1 MVSDRA
7 RALVELGQPAFLNVP
22 SIPDLFHFNQ
32 PLARRLG
39 SVIGRRWRR
48 AWTAFQGST
57 GFYGQRKPFEDA
69 FYSADLSR
77 KRYQNAFFDIHKALH
92 PFQSDGRLTDA
103 ESIRLHL
110 SGSLSQL
117 GKEADKIGLNVPL
130 EKFSSMLALIP
141 DWIRGIQN
149 WQAWM
154 QNRLAGFLKTQTADV
169 PSGPEPFGRWL
180 LHFLMPALYWQMVMR
195 RTPAKARNKRLR
207 VQYAQRI
214 NESRLRL
221 FKHPLTEKLGLET
234 RQQCL
239 QWAAKTLALFQRSSS
254 QVEGRNGVL
263 DFLNRAAR
271 RFGPQRL
278 QALTVIHN
286 FDTRRDDG
294 TSPAER
300 LFDRQFPNLFDFVL
314 ADIQQIPMPRKKL
327 PKPLDFW
334 DVRH

>member
-7 RALVELGQPAFLNVP
+7 RALVELGQPAFLNAP

-48 AWTAFQGST
+48 AWMAFQQST
-57 GFYGQRKPFEDA
+57 GFYSQRKPFEDA
-69 FYSADLSR
+69 YYSADLSR

-92 PFQSDGRLTDA
+92 PFQPDGRLTDA

-117 GKEADKIGLNVPL
+117 GKEADKIGLDVPL
-130 EKFSSMLALIP
+130 EKFDRMLALIP
-141 DWIRGIQN
+141 DWIRSIQS
-149 WQAWM
+149 WQTWM
-154 QNRLAGFLKTQTADV
+154 QTRLTDFLKSQTDDV
-169 PSGPEPFGRWL
+169 PSESFSRWL
-180 LHFLMPALYWQMVMR
+180 LHFLMPALYWQMVLH

-207 VQYAQRI
+207 VQYGQRRH
-214 NESRLRL
+214 ESRLRL
-221 FKHPLTEKLGLET
+221 FKHPLTEKLSLEI
-234 RQQCL
+234 RQRCL
-239 QWAAKTLALFQRSSS
+239 QWAAKTLTLFQRSSS
-254 QVEGRNGVL
+254 QVEGRNGGL

-286 FDTRRDDG
+286 FDTRRHDG
-294 TSPAER
+294 SSPAER
-300 LFDRQFPNLFDFVL
+300 LFDRTFPDLFEFVL
-314 ADIQQIPMPRKKL
+314 ADIHEIPLPRTKN
-327 PKPLDFW
+327 PNPRDFW
-334 DVRH
+334 AVRD